1 MKRKHKVQLYRIIAA
16 TVLFILSLPL
26 DGISAMCVCL
36 AGYITAG
43 YDVLYKAARNILRGH
58 MLDENFL
65 MAIATVG
72 AVVTG
77 EYHEAVFVM
86 VFYQTGEL
94 FQSIAVANS
103 RRSIKRLMELCPEK
117 VTLEQDGEET
127 ECEPESA
134 HIGDV
139 MIVRPGERIPLDG
152 VILSGETELDTAAL
166 TGEAVPVYKAA
177 GDSVISGCVNL
188 SGVIRVRITN
198 EYAQSTVAKIL
209 ELTENAAVNKAK
221 TESIITRFA
230 RVYTPLV
237 VGIALVLAILP
248 PLIISPADAAVWK
261 DWVYRALTLL
271 VISCPCALVISVPL
285 SFFSG
290 IGALSRRGV
299 LVKGG
304 NAVEALAK
312 CDTVLFD
319 KTGTLTAGTLR
330 VCGLCPESVS
340 EDELLELAASAE
352 YYSDHPAAKAI
363 RERYGKTPKK
373 PESAE
378 ELAGRGIAVQIS
390 GDRIAVG
397 NIRLM
402 QSECKDLTPKDGT
415 VFVAKNGQYI
425 GSITVEDSI
434 KESSKSALCELKA
447 LGIKQTVM
455 LSGDTEQNARRVADS
470 IGIDKVYA
478 GLMPADKVAVTEQII
493 KEKTGTVAYAGDGIN
508 DAPVLARADIGIA
521 MGAMGTDAAAEAAD
535 MVLMDDDPQKI
546 ATAIRLCRFT
556 CKTVKQNIAFVLVV
570 KLVTLVLGAVGIA
583 GMWAAVFA
591 DVGVAV
597 IAILNSMRNR

>member
-1 MKRKHKVQLYRIIAA
+1 MKRKHKIRLYRIIAA
-16 TVLFILSLPL
+16 TALFLLSLL
-26 DGISAMCVCL
+26 SDGAVSALFCL

-43 YDVLYKAARNILRGH
+43 YDVLYNAARGVIRGK

-72 AVVTG
+72 AVFTG
-77 EYHEAVFVM
+77 EYREAVFVM

-117 VTLEQDGEET
+117 VTLERDGAELV
-127 ECEPESA
+127 CQPENA
-134 HIGDV
+134 GTGDI
-139 MIVRPGERIPLDG
+139 MIVRAGERIPLDG
-152 VILSGETELDTAAL
+152 VIISGETEIDTAAL
-166 TGEAVPVYKAA
+166 TGEAVPVYKTE
-177 GDSVISGCVNL
+177 GDSVMSGCINL
-188 SGVIRVRITN
+188 SGLIRVRVTN
-198 EYAQSTVAKIL
+198 EYARSTVAKIL
-209 ELTENAAVNKAK
+209 ELTENAAANKAK
-221 TESIITRFA
+221 AESVITRFA

-237 VGIALVLAILP
+237 VGFALVLAILP
-248 PLIISPADAAVWK
+248 PLIISPASAAVWK
-261 DWVYRALTLL
+261 QWVYRALTLL

-290 IGALSRRGV
+290 IGALGRRGV

-304 NAVEALAK
+304 NAIEALAK

-330 VCGLCPESVS
+330 VTEVCASEISES
-340 EDELLELAASAE
+340 ELLALAASAE

-363 RERYGKTPKK
+363 LEKFGKIPQK
-373 PESAE
+373 PESVE
-378 ELAGRGIAVQIS
+378 ELAGRGVAATVS

-397 NIRLM
+397 NARLM
-402 QSECKDLTPKDGT
+402 QSECSDFTPGKGT
-415 VFVAKNGQYI
+415 VFVCKNGRYM
-425 GSITVEDSI
+425 GSITVSDSI
-434 KESSKSALCELKA
+434 KQSSKAAVSELKA

-455 LSGDTEQNARRVADS
+455 LSGDTEQNAKRVADS
-470 IGIDKVYA
+470 IGIDAVYA
-478 GLMPADKVAVTEQII
+478 GLMPADKVAVTEKIL
-493 KEKTGTVAYAGDGIN
+493 KEKSGTVAFVGDGIN

-535 MVLMDDDPQKI
+535 IVLMDDDPQKI
-546 ATAIRLCRFT
+546 ATAVKLCRFT
-556 CKTVKQNIAFVLVV
+556 GKTVKQNIVFVLAV
-570 KLVTLVLGAVGIA
+570 KLITLVLGAFGLA